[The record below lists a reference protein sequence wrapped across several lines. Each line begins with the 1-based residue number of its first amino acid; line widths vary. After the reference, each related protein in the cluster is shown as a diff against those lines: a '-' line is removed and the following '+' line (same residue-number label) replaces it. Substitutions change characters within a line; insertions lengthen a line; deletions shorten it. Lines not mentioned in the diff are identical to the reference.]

1 MIVHPKNLEMN
12 KYAILVYVVN
22 STSLLT
28 YQNFSKYHQLY
39 FSVRAIFSNSK
50 PQNPKRMKYNGKVDN
65 IGKVGIIKK
74 TGPQNSGPDGPGGP
88 DGPDYFF

>member
-1 MIVHPKNLEMN
+1 
-12 KYAILVYVVN
+12 
-22 STSLLT
+22 
-28 YQNFSKYHQLY
+28 
-39 FSVRAIFSNSK
+39 
-50 PQNPKRMKYNGKVDN
+50 MKYNGKVDN